1 MNNTYSLDTP
11 DYWLGLA
18 KNILKEE
25 KARSKLN
32 KPEPIRIL
40 VEWRDDTYIGS
51 LQEIAPDFSKEIVLL
66 SKSSNPIPGNLAS
79 AIKALDQDRLELQA
93 DDSLDL
99 DGRQQVLRKLEN
111 RLEHMTPEQTEY
123 TIS

>member
-1 MNNTYSLDTP
+1 MTASKIN
-11 DYWLGLA
+11 
-18 KNILKEE
+18 
-25 KARSKLN
+25 RSSIYL
-32 KPEPIRIL
+32 I
-40 VEWRDDTYIGS
+40 
-51 LQEIAPDFSKEIVLL
+51 LL

-123 TIS
+123 TIKHLPHIYEI